1 MDTFTD
7 RTLSNWLTLLDTLPE
22 MAYRMTELLMAIFAK
37 NGKEFKE
44 SLLTQLMVNIKKF
57 MDDLLAVAYSC
68 EMISNKESGKA
79 HILRCAS
86 IYSCCFEDCSWWCVR
101 LVETSGALQLMVRRV
116 ATAQEVLSAQEIKA
130 TPNWITPMLLF
141 INLY

>member
-22 MAYRMTELLMAIFAK
+22 MAYRMIELLMAIFAK

-57 MDDLLAVAYSC
+57 MDDLLAVADSC
-68 EMISNKESGKA
+68 EMISNKESTESA
-79 HILRCAS
+79 H
-86 IYSCCFEDCSWWCVR
+86 
-101 LVETSGALQLMVRRV
+101 
-116 ATAQEVLSAQEIKA
+116 TAVHIHLF
-130 TPNWITPMLLF
+130 MLL
-141 INLY
+141 

>member
-1 MDTFTD
+1 MMDTFTD

-22 MAYRMTELLMAIFAK
+22 MAYRMIEPLMAIFAK

-68 EMISNKESGKA
+68 EMISNKESTESA
-79 HILRCAS
+79 HTA
-86 IYSCCFEDCSWWCVR
+86 VR
-101 LVETSGALQLMVRRV
+101 IHLF
-116 ATAQEVLSAQEIKA
+116 
-130 TPNWITPMLLF
+130 MLL
-141 INLY
+141 